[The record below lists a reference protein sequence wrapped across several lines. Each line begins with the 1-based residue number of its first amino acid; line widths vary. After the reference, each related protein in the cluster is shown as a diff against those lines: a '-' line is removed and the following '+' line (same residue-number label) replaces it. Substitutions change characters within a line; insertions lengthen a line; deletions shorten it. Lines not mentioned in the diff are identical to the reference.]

1 MRRLAFRFTPEPGA
15 VVLRI
20 HRAACL
26 DAREVARK
34 LLGVFFIVSANKNGT
49 VVVFFLL
56 SVLFVEFSLR
66 CLSRACLDKMI
77 SFIAYNKWTKSTV
90 VPPRFLVSL
99 TVRLS
104 QQMPPA
110 G

>member
-34 LLGVFFIVSANKNGT
+34 LLGVFLIVPANQ
-49 VVVFFLL
+49 
-56 SVLFVEFSLR
+56 
-66 CLSRACLDKMI
+66 
-77 SFIAYNKWTKSTV
+77 KW
-90 VPPRFLVSL
+90 
-99 TVRLS
+99 
-104 QQMPPA
+104 
-110 G
+110 

>member
-34 LLGVFFIVSANKNGT
+34 LLGVFFIVPANKNG
-49 VVVFFLL
+49 
-56 SVLFVEFSLR
+56 SVLFVEVDPCLFVPSL
-66 CLSRACLDKMI
+66 S
-77 SFIAYNKWTKSTV
+77 
-90 VPPRFLVSL
+90 
-99 TVRLS
+99 
-104 QQMPPA
+104 
-110 G
+110 